1 MANTCLRRADS
12 SSCRSRL
19 DGGHRN
25 NAIRAMQEG
34 KEYATMVDGCRSIKV
49 DQLLVLQS
57 LNTQHDGKRIC
68 ILSSAVMNFKD

>member
-1 MANTCLRRADS
+1 
-12 SSCRSRL
+12 
-19 DGGHRN
+19 
-25 NAIRAMQEG
+25 MQEG